1 VAALAMKALLVLSE
15 EQKVDN
21 VKIVFGDRQES
32 PRAPATNWRREIA
45 PLFSEKIASS
55 MREFRLQIH
64 FKLETI
70 PRRGTYLFLRP
81 RLYDPQTQKS
91 GLSPIDWL

>member
-1 VAALAMKALLVLSE
+1 VQGSEPKPYSCSCPVGERCKHVAALAMKALLVLSE

-21 VKIVFGDRQES
+21 V
-32 PRAPATNWRREIA
+32 
-45 PLFSEKIASS
+45 
-55 MREFRLQIH
+55 IH